1 METMNAVNQAEIG
14 TAKAG
19 GRPAGPVSPAVERAQ
34 LYHFFELALAHPGEE
49 GVDYFRQETT
59 ELAFLEAYNDLLGDN
74 QQLLAKGLMSARAF
88 FSRMRNASYEEVEA
102 AHIALF
108 SANYP
113 HLPCPPYG
121 SLFTAE
127 DSDKRLEH
135 MLAIKAFYQR
145 NGVDIADTFKDLPDH
160 LCVELEFSQLLCFR
174 EDEAAMKEDG
184 DVLSGIQGMQAEFLD
199 KFMLPLGTRL
209 TELAAAAMPENLYS
223 DLLEALR
230 CFLLQHRRE
239 FDPAADTSLQ
249 AQEIKS

>member
-1 METMNAVNQAEIG
+1 MNAVNRTENDAAAAL
-14 TAKAG
+14 T
-19 GRPAGPVSPAVERAQ
+19 GPPSPAVIRAR
-34 LYHFFELALAHPGEE
+34 LYNFFELAVAHPGEE
-49 GVDYFRQETT
+49 GFDYFRQETT
-59 ELAFLEAYNDLLGDN
+59 ERAFLDAYAELLGDN
-74 QQLLAKGLMSARAF
+74 KELLLPGQLAARTF
-88 FSRMRNASYEEVEA
+88 FARLRNTTYEDVEA

-121 SLFTAE
+121 SLFTAA

-135 MLAIKAFYQR
+135 MLAIKNFYQR
-145 NGVDIADTFKDLPDH
+145 NGVDIADSFEDLPDH

-174 EDEAAMKEDG
+174 EDEAAMKGDG

-209 TELAAAAMPENLYS
+209 AELAADAMPENLYS

-239 FDPAADTSLQ
+239 FDPSADTPLQ
-249 AQEIKS
+249 AQEITS